1 MTDTRMVELDREECY
16 RLLGM
21 VHLGR
26 VAVYAPNWGHP
37 VIRPV
42 TFRFHEN
49 SVVFRTDRGSKFTA
63 LLLSERAAFEVDAID
78 QHSRTGWSVI
88 VTGLVEEVDNAA
100 ELHRLDRL
108 GLEPWAPGDKPHW
121 VRIRSETV
129 SGRRIEIGS
138 Q

>member
-1 MTDTRMVELDREECY
+1 MTGTRMVELDRDECY
-16 RLLGM
+16 RLLKTAQ
-21 VHLGR
+21 LGR
-26 VAVYAPNWGHP
+26 VAVCAPNWGP

-42 TFRFHEN
+42 TFRFHES
-49 SVVFRTDRGSKFTA
+49 SVVFRTDRGSKLTA

-88 VTGLVEEVDNAA
+88 VTGLVEEVENAA
-100 ELHRLDRL
+100 ELHRLERL
-108 GLEPWAPGDKPHW
+108 GLDPWAPGDKPNW

-138 Q
+138 L